1 MARKKTT
8 ADPTGDLAPR
18 PRGHR
23 SLVTKRDLQAYRRRL
38 EAELAELRA
47 QRADLEESTEASL
60 ADATGEVGFDE
71 EFADAGSFT
80 FERERDLSLV
90 DNAKDLIDK
99 VEHALARI
107 DSGQLRALRGLRRGH
122 RGRAA
127 GRPAVRDP
135 VPGRRPPARP
145 AAVTMAEPG
154 ARGRSRRA
162 LALYGTAAAVLALDQ
177 LTKHLVVSNLAGR
190 PPVDLVG
197 DVVQLRYTTNSG
209 GAFSLLTGAPLF
221 FGIMAMVIIGGIVYA
236 SRRAQPLSMLVIL
249 GLILGGALG
258 NLTDRLLRGDALL
271 RGEVVDFIKVGIW
284 PVFNLADSCVV
295 VGGILLAIFLGRA
308 ELESEQAPADTDR
321 A

>member
-1 MARKKTT
+1 
-8 ADPTGDLAPR
+8 
-18 PRGHR
+18 
-23 SLVTKRDLQAYRRRL
+23 VTV
-38 EAELAELRA
+38 AE
-47 QRADLEESTEASL
+47 
-60 ADATGEVGFDE
+60 V
-71 EFADAGSFT
+71 
-80 FERERDLSLV
+80 
-90 DNAKDLIDK
+90 
-99 VEHALARI
+99 
-107 DSGQLRALRGLRRGH
+107 
-122 RGRAA
+122 
-127 GRPAVRDP
+127 
-135 VPGRRPPARP
+135 
-145 AAVTMAEPG
+145 G
-154 ARGRSRRA
+154 ARGRSKRA

-221 FGIMAMVIIGGIVYA
+221 FGIMAMVIIGG
-236 SRRAQPLSMLVIL
+236 
-249 GLILGGALG
+249 ALG

>member
-1 MARKKTT
+1 M
-8 ADPTGDLAPR
+8 
-18 PRGHR
+18 
-23 SLVTKRDLQAYRRRL
+23 
-38 EAELAELRA
+38 
-47 QRADLEESTEASL
+47 
-60 ADATGEVGFDE
+60 
-71 EFADAGSFT
+71 
-80 FERERDLSLV
+80 
-90 DNAKDLIDK
+90 
-99 VEHALARI
+99 
-107 DSGQLRALRGLRRGH
+107 
-122 RGRAA
+122 
-127 GRPAVRDP
+127 
-135 VPGRRPPARP
+135 
-145 AAVTMAEPG
+145 TMAEPG
-154 ARGRSRRA
+154 ATGRSRRA
-162 LALYGTAAAVLALDQ
+162 LALYGTAAVVLALDQ

-190 PPVDLVG
+190 PPVDLVD